1 MWSQAIN
8 RINSFVSISTLL
20 IFVKRRGWEFIILDF
35 YLFNIFVSF
44 KVRTILFFANILH
57 Q

>member
-20 IFVKRRGWEFIILDF
+20 IFVKRRGWEFIILDY

-44 KVRTILFFANILH
+44 KVRTILFFVNILH
-57 Q
+57 